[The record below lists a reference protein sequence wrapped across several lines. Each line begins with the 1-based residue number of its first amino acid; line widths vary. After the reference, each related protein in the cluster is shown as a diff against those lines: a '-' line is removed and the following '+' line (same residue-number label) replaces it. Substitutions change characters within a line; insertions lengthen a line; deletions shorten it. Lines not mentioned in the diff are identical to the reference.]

1 MNDATDVSARTHVRF
16 AFSVG
21 SFIVDLRHNGWGDR
35 IGVAPTALRRMAAD
49 KGCVE
54 IIFHRPHPLGGPER
68 LGDAMVDPL
77 TKDEADETDRGVLQG
92 QAGTD

>member
-16 AFSVG
+16 AFSLG
-21 SFIVDLRHNGWGDR
+21 SFIVDLRHNAWGDR

-54 IIFHRPHPLGGPER
+54 IIF
-68 LGDAMVDPL
+68 
-77 TKDEADETDRGVLQG
+77 
-92 QAGTD
+92 